1 MGRHYY
7 SQLMLSGYCDVVCW
21 AEQENPFR
29 LSYISTL
36 DDIKKC
42 EFDYVVIA
50 YMQQRLIDPVLSL
63 LEFMGVKKDKI
74 IIGGEKL

>member
-1 MGRHYY
+1 MEESSMECGVAGFF
-7 SQLMLSGYCDVVCW
+7 LFTEKDKIKDIPESGELVRW
-21 AEQENPFR
+21 
-29 LSYISTL
+29 
-36 DDIKKC
+36 IKKC